1 MYQTYSQTQDH
12 IPVNQTPRPHHTTQ
26 ELIQT
31 YNRGRG
37 QAAGK
42 SSTGIDPLEPAHDPY
57 RAGFKER
64 SGKLNA
70 CDRDMQ
76 IPNKTLLFS

>member
-1 MYQTYSQTQDH
+1 MYQTYSQTRDH
-12 IPVNQTPRPHHTTQ
+12 IPVNQTPGPHRMMQ

-31 YNRGRG
+31 YGRGRG
-37 QAAGK
+37 QARREELHGHRPFGAV
-42 SSTGIDPLEPAHDPY
+42 HDPY

-70 CDRDMQ
+70 CDRDM
-76 IPNKTLLFS
+76 